1 MSLPTTSVP
10 LPGTT
15 SAAPTTSSTAGTSAT
30 NSTTGTSATSSSSS
44 SLPIT
49 QNQFL
54 EMLMAELK
62 NQNPMN
68 PNSSDPMQFVTELA
82 QFTQVEQE
90 TNTAEST
97 ATIASGQNSASAI
110 ALLGH
115 TVNYTDPTTGASDTG
130 TVQSV
135 EFSSSGPTL
144 TIDGT
149 AGISASA
156 VSEVS

>member
-10 LPGTT
+10 AAGTT
-15 SAAPTTSSTAGTSAT
+15 NTTATTDTAAT
-30 NSTTGTSATSSSSS
+30 NSAKAS

-54 EMLMAELK
+54 QMLMTELQ

-68 PNSSDPMQFVTELA
+68 PNSSDPMSFVTELA
-82 QFTQVEQE
+82 QFTSVEQE
-90 TNTAEST
+90 TDTAQST
-97 ATIASGQNSASAI
+97 ATLASGQNTASAVS
-110 ALLGH
+110 LLGH
-115 TVNYTDPTTGASDTG
+115 NVNYTDPTTGATGTG

-135 EFSSSGPTL
+135 DITSSGPTL

-149 AGISASA
+149 SGISPTS
-156 VSEVS
+156 VTEVS

>member
-1 MSLPTTSVP
+1 MSLTTA
-10 LPGTT
+10 TT
-15 SAAPTTSSTAGTSAT
+15 ATTGATA
-30 NSTTGTSATSSSSS
+30 TTGTTATSSSSS

-54 EMLMAELK
+54 QMLMAELK

-90 TNTAEST
+90 TNTAESS
-97 ATIASGQNSASAI
+97 ATIASGQSTASAI

-115 TVNYTDPTTGASDTG
+115 AVNYTDPTTNATATG

-135 EFSSSGPTL
+135 ELTSSGPTL
-144 TIDGT
+144 TINGT
-149 AGISASA
+149 SGIAASA
-156 VSEVS
+156 VNEVS